1 MFTKIVNEEQAEQ
14 FVDFVNKKFSTIQ
27 QLIEW
32 LKPFRDEIG
41 VVEQKEFSMPLHDNN
56 RKRKQIDYLILNFD
70 NKGTV
75 ILTGYIYEHWR
86 DNFILGKVDFSENQH
101 YCKNFVDLKIK
112 IDQYHEAVKQ
122 TQQIYDEIVRC
133 L

>member
-41 VVEQKEFSMPLHDNN
+41 VV
-56 RKRKQIDYLILNFD
+56 
-70 NKGTV
+70 
-75 ILTGYIYEHWR
+75 
-86 DNFILGKVDFSENQH
+86 
-101 YCKNFVDLKIK
+101 
-112 IDQYHEAVKQ
+112 
-122 TQQIYDEIVRC
+122 
-133 L
+133 